1 MNSAPW
7 DEPAKAP
14 SEVVVRGI
22 TIKAGDKVLL
32 RPRRRADIM
41 DIVLDGK
48 IATVEA
54 IEQDFEENIHLAVT
68 VDDDPG
74 RDYGK
79 ARKIAHRFFFRLNE
93 VDPIAQGAE

>member
-1 MNSAPW
+1 MNPAPW
-7 DEPAKAP
+7 DEPSTAP
-14 SEVVVRGI
+14 TEVVVRGI
-22 TIKAGDKVLL
+22 VIKAGDKVRL

-48 IATVEA
+48 LATVEA
-54 IEQDFEENIHLAVT
+54 IEQDFEDNIHLAVT

-93 VDPIAQGAE
+93 IEPMQES